1 MEHKELKYTYLHESH
16 TLYTDNGELHILN
29 DTQHIVINIDTFIKD
44 IPSIVYMCKNE
55 YKKTNKELFKRI
67 KNALK

>member
-1 MEHKELKYTYLHESH
+1 MKNKELIYTYLHESH
-16 TLYTDNGELHILN
+16 TLYTENGELHIIN
-29 DTQHIVINIDTFIKD
+29 DTQHIVINIDTFIHD
-44 IPSIVYMCKNE
+44 LPSIVYMCKNE

>member
-1 MEHKELKYTYLHESH
+1 MENKELIHTYLHESH
-16 TLYTDNGELHILN
+16 TLYTDNGELHIVN

-44 IPSIVYMCKNE
+44 LPSIVYMCKNE
-55 YKKTNKELFKRI
+55 YKKSNKELFKRI

>member
-1 MEHKELKYTYLHESH
+1 MENKELKHTYLHESH
-16 TLYTDNGELHILN
+16 TLYTDNGELHIIS
-29 DTQHIVINIDTFIKD
+29 DTKHIVINIDTFIHD
-44 IPSIVYMCKNE
+44 LPMVIIMCKNE

>member
-1 MEHKELKYTYLHESH
+1 MNNKELIYTYLHESH
-16 TLYTDNGELHILN
+16 TLYASNGELHIIS
-29 DTQHIVINIDTFIKD
+29 DTQHIVINIDTFIHD

-67 KNALK
+67 KNSLK

>member
-1 MEHKELKYTYLHESH
+1 MNNKKLIHTYLHESH
-16 TLYTDNGELHILN
+16 TLYTENGELHIIN
-29 DTQHIVINIDTFIKD
+29 DTQHIVINIDTFIHD

-55 YKKTNKELFKRI
+55 YKKRNKELFKRI

>member
-1 MEHKELKYTYLHESH
+1 MENKELIHTYLHESH
-16 TLYTDNGELHILN
+16 TLYTENGELHIVN